1 MKQFLPHQRY
11 DAQTAGPQYLED
23 LATGY
28 WYSEVLF
35 TAVEM
40 DLFSCLGEEG
50 ATVEELA
57 GKLEATFEGVRR
69 LIRTLVHLGLVT
81 EGDGKCFNTKL
92 SSTYLLKGRDQY
104 QGHSILWRR
113 HLRPGW
119 QALTACIRKGGRVEY
134 PDDKP
139 SERVERIR
147 KYILAM
153 DAVAKA
159 KTDEIVRFFEGRSQ
173 KGEILDVGTG
183 SGAIAA
189 AFLERFPETR
199 ATVMDLADVL
209 EQSRELMSRSGLER
223 RIQYCPANIL
233 LSWPLEERDFEI
245 IILSN
250 ILHAYSERELDH
262 ILRSAANRLGKNG
275 ILLVHDFF
283 FEHCPQKA
291 SLSDLNMF
299 INTFNGRVFQ
309 AANAREQLSRLGLL
323 CSELVPLTSDTAV
336 FFASKE
342 KAALNSLCLRPED
355 ILVSRMRALG
365 FEEVYPIKSED
376 IHISEWTSLKCRFGC
391 GHYGSLRCPP
401 NSPSAGKTRKIVKD
415 YRRALL
421 LQGEPPTR
429 DFQLRVLK
437 AEIEALKSGF
447 HKALSFWA
455 GPCSL
460 CESCNTEKCRNT
472 AWARPSMEGAGIDVY
487 ETVRSAG
494 ASLRTLNS
502 KDEFVKYFALIL
514 LE

>member
-40 DLFSCLGEEG
+40 GLFSCIGEEG
-50 ATVEELA
+50 ATVEDLA
-57 GKLEATFEGVRR
+57 SKIEATFEGASR
-69 LIRTLVHLGLVT
+69 LLQTLVHLGLVT
-81 EGDGKCFNTKL
+81 EGDGRFFNTKL
-92 SSTYLLKGRDQY
+92 SSTYLLKERDQY

-134 PDDKP
+134 PGDDKP

-159 KTDEIVRFFEGRSQ
+159 KTDEIVRFFEGRPR
-173 KGEILDVGTG
+173 KGEILDVGAG

-199 ATVMDLADVL
+199 ATVMDLSDVL

-233 LSWPLEERDFEI
+233 KSWPLEERDFEI

-250 ILHAYSERELDH
+250 ILHAYSEREVNH
-262 ILRSAANRLGKNG
+262 ILRSAANRLGKNS
-275 ILLVHDFF
+275 ILLIHDFF

-309 AANAREQLSRLGLL
+309 AAHAREQLSHLGLS
-323 CSELVPLTSDTAV
+323 CSELAPLTSDTAV

-342 KAALNSLCLRPED
+342 KAALDSLCLRPED
-355 ILVSRMRALG
+355 ILVSRIRALG

-376 IHISEWTSLKCRFGC
+376 IHIPEWTNLKCRFGC
-391 GHYGSLRCPP
+391 GRYGSLRCPP

-415 YRRALL
+415 YRCAL
-421 LQGEPPTR
+421 
-429 DFQLRVLK
+429 
-437 AEIEALKSGF
+437 

-460 CESCNTEKCRNT
+460 CESCSTEKCRDT
-472 AWARPSMEGAGIDVY
+472 ARARPSMEGAGIDVY

-494 ASLRTLNS
+494 AMLRTVKS
-502 KDEFVKYFALIL
+502 TDEFVKYFALIL